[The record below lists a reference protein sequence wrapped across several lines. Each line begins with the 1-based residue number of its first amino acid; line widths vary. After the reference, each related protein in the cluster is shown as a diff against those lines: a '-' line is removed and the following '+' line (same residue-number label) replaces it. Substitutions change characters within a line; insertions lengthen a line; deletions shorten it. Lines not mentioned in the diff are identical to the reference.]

1 MWCAAAAPLG
11 SQAVLPKGGAA
22 MHTGCCSIL
31 CGAAQELRIDKYQRQ
46 VGYVCSGSRAR
57 AAKVPIVS
65 DSVRWCAI
73 DLYSLPPALLRNL
86 GLRPKPRLDS
96 VRIQTAVLEVAAV
109 FGLEPPRGNNSD
121 RRQWRKQGAAV
132 GAAPRF
138 LQAAS
143 AAQQKAA
150 QRKREGPQG
159 PGGTLKGR
167 AGGFQSFFQG
177 AKGQGH
183 PAVVA

>member
-46 VGYVCSGSRAR
+46 VGYFCSSSRAR

-96 VRIQTAVLEVAAV
+96 VRIQTAVLEAAAV

-121 RRQWRKQGAAV
+121 RAQWAIKGAVV
-132 GAAPRF
+132 GAA
-138 LQAAS
+138 LQYLQVRQSRRKYWFS
-143 AAQQKAA
+143 ARGKARRAQ
-150 QRKREGPQG
+150 GV
-159 PGGTLKGR
+159 
-167 AGGFQSFFQG
+167 
-177 AKGQGH
+177 H
-183 PAVVA
+183 

>member
-1 MWCAAAAPLG
+1 
-11 SQAVLPKGGAA
+11 

-109 FGLEPPRGNNSD
+109 FGLEPHGATTATAASGRE
-121 RRQWRKQGAAV
+121 RKLLL
-132 GAAPRF
+132 APRSNICKGVSP
-138 LQAAS
+138 AANI
-143 AAQQKAA
+143 
-150 QRKREGPQG
+150 G
-159 PGGTLKGR
+159 
-167 AGGFQSFFQG
+167 
-177 AKGQGH
+177 
-183 PAVVA
+183 